1 MNLDE
6 AETLVRRAVESEPQ
20 NASLLDS
27 MGWVLYKLGRFHEAK
42 GFLDRA
48 VGGVLPAS
56 EVDPVVLDH
65 RGDVQYRLGDHLA
78 AGTDWTRAMERIEK
92 LKNERDDLRELRLQ
106 LTAKQQQL
114 QSGQPVSVAPASKTS
129 LNH

>member
-1 MNLDE
+1 MERKQERVQVLAEVSRVDPSRAAACNDLGFCWPEEGINLDE
-6 AETLVRRAVESEPQ
+6 AEILVRRAVESEPQ
-20 NASLLDS
+20 NASFLDS

-78 AGTDWTRAMERIEK
+78 AGTDWTRA
-92 LKNERDDLRELRLQ
+92 
-106 LTAKQQQL
+106 
-114 QSGQPVSVAPASKTS
+114 
-129 LNH
+129 